1 MGQLTPVSPI
11 LPLSGRGCR
20 GWEREG
26 GGKRENEGQGGGRR
40 EKRGRDKG
48 DNRGERMRGGEKGEG
63 EGRERGEGEGRTRPP
78 CISPSF
84 QGDHFQI
91 RLEEQTFKLR

>member
-1 MGQLTPVSPI
+1 
-11 LPLSGRGCR
+11 
-20 GWEREG
+20 
-26 GGKRENEGQGGGRR
+26 
-40 EKRGRDKG
+40 
-48 DNRGERMRGGEKGEG
+48 MRGGEKGEG
-63 EGRERGEGEGRTRPP
+63 EGRERGEDEGRTRPP